1 MRKQKKRRRENRT
14 DYKKRM
20 NLLKSSSPRIVFRRT
35 NKCIISQYVTT
46 KEAQDRI
53 ECGINSRS
61 LLEYGWPK
69 ELEGSLKSLPASYLT
84 GFLFGKK
91 ILKKNLQKESK
102 AKKQDIVVDIGLAR
116 KIHKSRFFAFLK
128 GLKDAGINIKCKEG
142 FFPEEN
148 RIKGKHL
155 KKDFSVNFEKIKSN
169 IEKK

>member
-1 MRKQKKRRRENRT
+1 MRKQRRRRENRT

-20 NLLKSSSPRIVFRRT
+20 NLLKSDSPRIVFRKT
-35 NKCIISQYVTT
+35 NRYIIAQYVASE
-46 KEAQDRI
+46 EAQDRI
-53 ECGINSRS
+53 EYGITSKS

-91 ILKKNLQKESK
+91 MLKKLNTKNQNP
-102 AKKQDIVVDIGLAR
+102 VVDIGLAR

-128 GLKDAGINIKCKEG
+128 GLKDAGINIKCEEG
-142 FFPEEN
+142 FFPEEGK
-148 RIKGKHL
+148 IKGKHL
-155 KKDFSVNFEKIKSN
+155 KKDFSNNFEKIKSN